1 MLGFFLR
8 YETTQAL
15 GLRGWRRRKKEV
27 MTEQVAQIQLLAAQP
42 ACTTGSALYEIA
54 TRNKLNGY
62 AGVFEDSSCVSP
74 EKKILEDVYISA
86 CRGRWIP
93 KDKVDFDMLKTW
105 LRICENFHGDQCQPQ
120 ITQESSLLGFPS
132 RVIDVRR
139 GSVAKAPLGCRYVC
153 LSYVWGNI
161 KQLVLNNQTMSGL
174 SRECGIY
181 EIYSDKDGLGV
192 RISKTIEDAIY
203 TTRLLGEQYLWVDA
217 LCVKQDET
225 PVIKQNEIN
234 QMDLIYGG
242 AVLTIVAAA
251 GNSAIA
257 GLPGVHEDSR
267 TVNQHMEVIK
277 DRQLITS
284 PCPAWERGKDA
295 AGRYY
300 AMESTTHVVQ
310 KQAHIANVITARL
323 PEKPAHS
330 GGPSGA
336 GNKERA
342 LSRRLLI
349 FREGQVYFQ
358 CRQTVFYEDT
368 VSDIPTKHIKITAF
382 PKAEHPS
389 ANTHF
394 EDADDRRKG
403 LGYYQRMV
411 EFFTRRKVSFAD
423 DALNACEG
431 LLSQYRKLSDMDD
444 SRFSFGLP
452 LANFTHA
459 LCWTSLPHSPGS
471 RRKEFPTWSWAGWSA
486 FASYLDRDSQVDIRS
501 SMVQPAIADESY
513 DGRVS
518 SYMCPQ
524 ALQDFDPLSQILK
537 FEALVYKL
545 RVSRSHDFSE
555 YAPAYSL
562 TSPEDPEHCVGAVYL
577 DEAWRA
583 SRPDDM
589 DFIVLGFMFHD
600 HGQWKQP
607 QYSYGVRFLCIEW
620 VGDIAYRV
628 QLSHEPPM
636 NERPFWT
643 PPGEG
648 RQSIESV
655 LRIRPQPQDRTLI
668 RLGWKN
674 P

>member
-1 MLGFFLR
+1 
-8 YETTQAL
+8 
-15 GLRGWRRRKKEV
+15 

-93 KDKVDFDMLKTW
+93 KDKVDFDILKTW

-284 PCPAWERGKDA
+284 PCPAWEVRWSAWEGRGW
-295 AGRYY
+295 
-300 AMESTTHVVQ
+300 S
-310 KQAHIANVITARL
+310 
-323 PEKPAHS
+323 
-330 GGPSGA
+330 
-336 GNKERA
+336 
-342 LSRRLLI
+342 
-349 FREGQVYFQ
+349 REGQVYFQ

-524 ALQDFDPLSQILK
+524 ALQDFDPLSQMLK

-545 RVSRSHDFSE
+545 HVSRSHDFSE

-583 SRPDDM
+583 SRPNDM
-589 DFIVLGFMFHD
+589 DFIVLGFMVHD

-628 QLSHEPPM
+628 QLSHDPPM
-636 NERPFWT
+636 NERPFWHHQEK
-643 PPGEG
+643 EG
-648 RQSIESV
+648 RALKVSYESGLSSKIEPSS
-655 LRIRPQPQDRTLI
+655 D
-668 RLGWKN
+668 
-674 P
+674 